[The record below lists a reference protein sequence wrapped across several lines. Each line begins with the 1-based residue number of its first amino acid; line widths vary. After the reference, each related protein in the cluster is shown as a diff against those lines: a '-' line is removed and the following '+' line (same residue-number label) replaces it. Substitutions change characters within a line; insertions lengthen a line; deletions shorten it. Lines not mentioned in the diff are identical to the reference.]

1 MPLKDDGSRLG
12 KGLSAIFGEDIDG
25 VLDDIQQ
32 GSSEA
37 GSKGRLEIAVND
49 IKPNPYQPRR
59 DFDDNR
65 LQELA
70 DSIRL
75 HGVFTPI
82 LVKKAVQGYELIA
95 GERRLKA
102 SKLAGLSMIPAI
114 LMDFDDQQ
122 MMEIALLENI
132 QREDLNAIEEAAAYE
147 KLIHKLEYTQDE
159 LAKRIGKSRE
169 HVANMLRLLKLPKR
183 VQKYVVEKQLSM
195 GHVRALLALKDEEQ
209 MELAA
214 VQAIRDHLSVRAV
227 EALVKK
233 MNQPK
238 EETSPK
244 KEKDP
249 AFRPVEQRLQ
259 DKLQTKVTVD
269 EKRISISY
277 TNIDDLNRILEILG
291 CLEEE

>member
-238 EETSPK
+238 EETAPK

-249 AFRPVEQRLQ
+249 AFRPVEQRLR